1 MHPGTSAGMTKTEK
15 LSQSGV
21 MALNSKLTF
30 HRKDVN
36 QFLTQQ
42 APSRQINIAFVICS
56 PKILPVSQATH
67 ALSIILYPSFLL
79 MISSATCHNLPKSMN
94 LYYKLDQQ

>member
-30 HRKDVN
+30 YRKDVN
-36 QFLTQQ
+36 QFL
-42 APSRQINIAFVICS
+42 FWDVI
-56 PKILPVSQATH
+56 VN
-67 ALSIILYPSFLL
+67 LL
-79 MISSATCHNLPKSMN
+79 V
-94 LYYKLDQQ
+94 